1 MYVFMKSMPT
11 LLSINILHQI
21 LFLIGL
27 TIIIGFQ
34 KTLLFFARRQK
45 LKGTASFIIGI
56 LLILLKWA
64 FIGFIVETYGIFV
77 LFGDFFATIAGFAGS
92 IPVVGPYI
100 AKGFRM
106 ISGGKRNVEL
116 PV

>member
-1 MYVFMKSMPT
+1 
-11 LLSINILHQI
+11 
-21 LFLIGL
+21 L

-34 KTLLFFARRQK
+34 KTLVFFARRQK
-45 LKGTASFIIGI
+45 LKGTAAFATGI
-56 LLILLKWA
+56 VLILLKWA
-64 FIGFIVETYGIFV
+64 FVGFIVEMYGVFV

-100 AKGFRM
+100 ARGLT
-106 ISGGKRNVEL
+106 ILSGAKRNVEL